1 MQISDAADIAATRAI
16 QTGLGILAV
25 PDPIPVVDELIA
37 VGLITAGG
45 VWHGYNFVVE
55 NVIQP
60 YGQVTS
66 YPSSS
71 HPITSTTGLNS
82 ERTPAKKQMRS
93 TSRSSYSRRR
103 YYYGKKRKYY
113 RY

>member
-16 QTGLGILAV
+16 HIGLGMLAV

-45 VWHGYNFVVE
+45 VWHGYNFVVD
-55 NVIQP
+55 NLIQP

-71 HPITSTTGLNS
+71 HPRTSTTGLK
-82 ERTPAKKQMRS
+82 ERTQAKKQMSS
-93 TSRSSYSRRR
+93 TSRSHSRRR
-103 YYYGKKRKYY
+103 YYYGKKRKYN